1 MEEIIRCDRC
11 GKQIEEFKTLK
22 YVTIESPTVMR
33 FPNCETYEL
42 CSECT
47 NKIIEWIN
55 AFHSKENEQEL
66 INWINHKEDFA
77 AKLREIDENVAKMP
91 RLEEVARSL
100 FGALPEEDNE
110 N

>member
-22 YVTIESPTVMR
+22 YVTIEAPTVVG

-42 CSECT
+42 CSECV

-55 AFHSKENEQEL
+55 VFHNKASPIHEIFPQTILLYSNRSSK
-66 INWINHKEDFA
+66 
-77 AKLREIDENVAKMP
+77 
-91 RLEEVARSL
+91 
-100 FGALPEEDNE
+100 
-110 N
+110 